1 MESDVGHRLSA
12 SRLRAR
18 SLPSTETF
26 LANYEEKG
34 IRVGDIVVVLKLHK
48 KGLVTGFLPFLI
60 GWVDF
65 RFASPISFIS

>member
-1 MESDVGHRLSA
+1 MVTGSAPPVESKKLAFHRDL
-12 SRLRAR
+12 L
-18 SLPSTETF
+18 F